1 MLSGART
8 RCTLS
13 RDDVIPRVRRIARV
27 ARSASFCAKT
37 LLRSADTRARKGD
50 FAWLSDD
57 LVAMGPVYIKIGQIL
72 SSRPD
77 VIPYTIAK
85 QLETLQSEVP
95 PESFET
101 VCQVFREDMGY
112 EIGDCFTQ
120 VDHVPLASASIG
132 QVHRAVYKGQSVVI
146 KVQRPKVRDEY
157 ANELDALELIV
168 SSYAALDPL
177 RSDEAMMVL
186 RDLRSTLGSETD
198 FIVEMRN
205 MRMFRKMFED
215 NDSVVVPRVVKP
227 LCSTRVLTMEYLP
240 STKITDLSESIP
252 SLTDSDKVWIS
263 QELLKSFVDGL
274 VNHGWMHCDPHP
286 GNIGIDASGRIVMY
300 DFGIVGH
307 VDDKLRSAMRELLL
321 SAYHRSKSSFS
332 NALIKGNLV
341 VSKRGG
347 EIDSLDLIVL
357 DRLTSYLFEYM
368 ETLDLRKFLDR
379 LLGDDLID
387 VEALPF
393 KVNNELFFLVR
404 SFGVLEGVCRS
415 VSPQFQYTSMVSS
428 MMFDMLDIQTLVDKV
443 QYDFRTMTQ
452 GSSAQGRET
461 LSNVQS
467 VELRVRHMTTQ
478 MERDRRSGK
487 LSLVISVAMYLATV
501 IYLTL

>member
-1 MLSGART
+1 
-8 RCTLS
+8 
-13 RDDVIPRVRRIARV
+13 
-27 ARSASFCAKT
+27 
-37 LLRSADTRARKGD
+37 
-50 FAWLSDD
+50 
-57 LVAMGPVYIKIGQIL
+57 
-72 SSRPD
+72 
-77 VIPYTIAK
+77 
-85 QLETLQSEVP
+85 
-95 PESFET
+95 
-101 VCQVFREDMGY
+101 
-112 EIGDCFTQ
+112 
-120 VDHVPLASASIG
+120 
-132 QVHRAVYKGQSVVI
+132 
-146 KVQRPKVRDEY
+146 
-157 ANELDALELIV
+157 
-168 SSYAALDPL
+168 
-177 RSDEAMMVL
+177 
-186 RDLRSTLGSETD
+186 
-198 FIVEMRN
+198 
-205 MRMFRKMFED
+205 
-215 NDSVVVPRVVKP
+215 
-227 LCSTRVLTMEYLP
+227 MEYLP

-252 SLTDSDKVWIS
+252 SLTDSEKVWIS

-300 DFGIVGH
+300 DFGIVGR

-443 QYDFRTMTQ
+443 QYDFRTVTQ

-467 VELRVRHMTTQ
+467 VELRVRHLTTQ

-487 LSLVISVAMYLATV
+487 LSVVISVAMYLATV